1 MQYKVA
7 ISDGFLTA
15 FAALPKQI
23 QGKTTEFVNKFKNN
37 PLSPG
42 INLEPIMGA
51 ADKKLMSVRVDQ
63 TYRGVVAREDHDKVF
78 LLLWVDHHDKA
89 YEWAARKKIEVNPQ
103 TGNLQVYEV
112 NAVAPE
118 TPAIAAV
125 STPLFVKLSDDQ
137 LQLLGVP
144 LEQLEYI
151 RSLTSM
157 EAFFQSR
164 GIIPEDCYEH
174 LEWIVNDFPFEE
186 VMVLVNENRGT
197 AAQAHDMESALLTP
211 ESQKSFVI
219 VEGEDELRRMLAEP
233 LEKWRIFLH
242 PSQRKVVSRRFNGP
256 ARVLGG
262 AGTGKTVVAIH
273 RAKHLLK
280 TLPEN
285 QSIFFTTFTTNLAAD
300 IQDNLRKICSVEE
313 MRRIE
318 VVNLDAWVLRFLR
331 EQGFPTSLIYSD
343 QLDETWEEALALSG
357 VNLGL
362 DARFFA
368 EEWTRV
374 LANQGDF
381 SKDSYLFASRIG
393 RGTRLDR
400 GKRLQVWRVFEEFQ
414 NLLRE
419 KKTRDIDTAL
429 YDCRKLLEKRY
440 PDGLFQSVIVD
451 EGQDFSNNAYR
462 LLRAIAGP
470 EHQNDLFIV
479 GDAHQRIYKRK
490 ATLSKSNVHI
500 RGRSSYLRINYRTT
514 EEIRKHAFALLKGI
528 SFDDLDDAYDDGK
541 LCQSLTHGPKPE
553 VNVFKDANAEYEF
566 LINHLRELE
575 ERGIDLRS
583 VCVIART
590 GKILDEYK
598 AQMTQA
604 GFRVYEIKRSKSDDR
619 TFEGVRLA
627 TMHRVKGLEFSYVFI
642 VAANDRIV
650 PLISAIDASD
660 EVSREESLTAERCLL
675 YVSITRAQREAF
687 ISGYGKLSEFLL

>member
-23 QGKTTEFVNKFKNN
+23 QGKTMEFVNKFKNN

-42 INLEPIMGA
+42 INLEPIKGA

-63 TYRGVVAREDHDKVF
+63 TYRGVVAREENSRVF

-89 YEWAARKKIEVNPQ
+89 YEWAVRKKIEVNQQ

-112 NAVAPE
+112 TAVAPE
-118 TPAIAAV
+118 VAV
-125 STPLFVKLSDDQ
+125 IPKASSLFSNLNDEQ
-137 LQLLGVP
+137 LEQLGVP
-144 LEQLEYI
+144 SEQLEFI
-151 RSLTSM
+151 RSLSSM
-157 EAFFQSR
+157 EAFFRSR

-174 LEWIVNDFPFEE
+174 LEWIVNDFSFDE

-197 AAQAHDMESALLTP
+197 DTQERDMESALMTP

-280 TLPEN
+280 LIPDN
-285 QSIFFTTFTTNLAAD
+285 QSILFTTFTTNLAAD
-300 IQDNLRKICSVEE
+300 IQDHLRKICSVEE

-318 VVNLDAWVLRFLR
+318 VVNLDAWVARFLR
-331 EQGFPTSLIYSD
+331 EQGFPTNLIYGE
-343 QLDETWEEALALSG
+343 QVNELWEEALALSG
-357 VNLGL
+357 VNIGYG
-362 DARFFA
+362 AGFFA

-374 LANQGDF
+374 LANQEDF
-381 SKDSYLFASRIG
+381 NKDTYLFASRVG
-393 RGTRLDR
+393 RGARLDR

-419 KKTRDIDTAL
+419 KKVRDIDTAL
-429 YDCRKLLEKRY
+429 NDSRKLLEKRY
-440 PDGLFQSVIVD
+440 PDGLFPSVIVD

-479 GDAHQRIYKRK
+479 GDSHQRIYKRK

-528 SFDDLDDAYDDGK
+528 PFDDLDDAYDDGK
-541 LCQSLTHGPKPE
+541 LCQSLTHGPRPE
-553 VNVFKDANAEYEF
+553 VSVFKDANAEYEY
-566 LINHLRELE
+566 LLKRLKEMQE
-575 ERGIDLRS
+575 AEVDLRS

-598 AQMTQA
+598 AQMAQA

-627 TMHRVKGLEFSYVFI
+627 TMHRVKGLEFAYVFI

-650 PLISAIDASD
+650 PLISAIDDSD
-660 EVSREESLTAERCLL
+660 EISREESLTAERCLL

-687 ISGYGKLSEFLL
+687 ISGYGKLSEFLV